1 MTFKEFVFG
10 LFVGALLAIGVS
22 QIPSEFENDETK
34 DQIENTANKDGD
46 EDIEPPKV
54 KIPTNG

>member
-1 MTFKEFVFG
+1 MTLKEFVFG
-10 LFVGALLAIGVS
+10 LFTAGLIALGVS
-22 QIPSEFENDETK
+22 NAPNEFENDDK
-34 DQIENTANKDGD
+34 DDQIENTANKDGD